1 MTTKRILFGEW
12 LPDMP
17 DNTGQETL
25 NLDSALNVYSSTTGY
40 APFPKASII
49 SEGTEDG
56 EDINQLFLAKKD
68 DLILAFGGTK
78 ENIYKYNNLV
88 GRTATSNSVSKTGG
102 YSNSAVAWDFASF
115 GDSVLATNGA
125 DKIQRYV
132 IGGAEDVPDE
142 DRLKFNDIPQAP
154 VCNTIAIVRDFVFAG
169 YCDEDSQKIQWSD
182 LNNETVWDS
191 SDANQAD
198 FQILPSGGAVKAITG
213 GEFGLIL
220 QEKAVTRASYIGT
233 PLVFQFDQI
242 ADNTGCLTGKSAIQH
257 SGMTYFLSESGFMSC
272 DGSTVKNI
280 GAGKVNNWFFDSLDS
295 TQIETMDVAIDPLK
309 NLIVWNFPSTGR
321 IPTDEERLLIMY
333 NYETGRWTSGST
345 NSQVVAQ
352 LATQG
357 RPLDSMTPDSDYPEL
372 DTMPV
377 SLDSPLFIG
386 GGFAF
391 CGAIK
396 DRVCT
401 FNLYNEATYL
411 TTSDIEQGM
420 FSVATLAIPIIEN
433 GSAEFQIASRNNLNQ
448 NIEWSASSVASA
460 ENRADLRGG
469 GRYHRLRVKP
479 TGAGWT
485 HAIGFDLTVTP
496 QGQR

>member
-1 MTTKRILFGEW
+1 MKRILFGEW

-17 DNTGQETL
+17 DTTGQETL

-40 APFPKASII
+40 APFPRASII
-49 SEGTEDG
+49 SSGTGDG

-68 DLILAFGGTK
+68 NLILAFGGTNK
-78 ENIYKYNNLV
+78 NIYLYNNLV
-88 GRTATSNSVSKTGG
+88 GRASSSNEVSKSGG

-115 GDSVLATNGA
+115 GDTVLATNGA

-132 IGGAEDVPDE
+132 IGDAGDFA
-142 DRLKFNDIPQAP
+142 DITQAP
-154 VCNTIAIVRDFVFAG
+154 VCNTIAIVRDFIFAG
-169 YCDEDSQKIQWSD
+169 YCDGNSQKVQWSD
-182 LNNETVWDS
+182 LNNENVWES
-191 SDANQAD
+191 SDSNQAD
-198 FQILPSGGAVKAITG
+198 FQILPSGGEVKAITG

-220 QEKAVTRASYIGT
+220 QEKAITRASYIGT

-242 ADNTGCLTGKSAIQH
+242 SDNTGCLTGKSAIQH
-257 SGMTYFLSESGFMSC
+257 SGMTYFLSESGFMVC

-280 GAGKVNNWFFDSLDS
+280 GAGKINNYFFEALDS

-309 NLIVWNFPSTGR
+309 NLIVWNYPTTGR

-357 RPLDSMTPDSDYPEL
+357 KALDELDSDYPTL
-372 DTMPV
+372 DTMPL

-386 GGFAF
+386 GEFAF
-391 CGAIK
+391 CGAIEDK
-396 DRVCT
+396 VCA

-411 TTSDIEQGM
+411 TTSDIEQGV
-420 FSVATLAIPIIEN
+420 FSVATLAMPIIEN
-433 GSAEFQIASRNNLNQ
+433 GSATFQVASRNNLNQ
-448 NIEWSASSVASA
+448 NIEWSAESVTSF
-460 ENRADLRGG
+460 ENRADLRSG

-485 HAIGFDLTVTP
+485 HAIGFDFTVTP

>member
-1 MTTKRILFGEW
+1 MAMKRILFGEW

-17 DNTGQETL
+17 DSTGQETL

-49 SEGTEDG
+49 SSGTEDG
-56 EDINQLFLAKKD
+56 EDINKLFLAKKD
-68 DLILAFGGTK
+68 ELILAFSGTDK
-78 ENIYKYNNLV
+78 NIYLYNNLI
-88 GRTATSNSVSKTGG
+88 GRGASSKKVSKAGG
-102 YSNSAVAWDFASF
+102 YTNPTVAWDFASF
-115 GDSVLATNGA
+115 GDTVIATNGA

-132 IGGAEDVPDE
+132 VGDNGNFA
-142 DRLKFNDIPQAP
+142 DISQAP

-169 YCDEDSQKIQWSD
+169 YCDGDSQKVQWSD
-182 LNNETVWDS
+182 LNNESVWQS
-191 SDANQAD
+191 SDSNQAD
-198 FQILPSGGAVKAITG
+198 FQILPTGGAVKAITG
-213 GEFGLIL
+213 GEFGIIL
-220 QEKAVTRASYIGT
+220 QEKAITRASYIGT

-242 ADNTGCLTGKSAIQH
+242 SDNTGCLTGKSAIQY
-257 SGMTYFLSESGFMSC
+257 SGTTYFLSESGFMAC

-280 GAGKVNNWFFDSLDS
+280 GSGKINNWFFESLDS
-295 TQIETMDVAIDPLK
+295 TQLETMDVAIDPLK
-309 NLIVWNFPSTGR
+309 NLIVWNYPTTGR
-321 IPTDEERLLIMY
+321 IPTDDERQLIMY

-345 NSQVVAQ
+345 KSQVVAQ

-357 RPLDSMTPDSDYPEL
+357 RSLDSLVSDYPTL
-372 DTMPV
+372 DTMPL

-386 GGFAF
+386 GEFAF

-396 DRVCT
+396 DKVCT
-401 FNLYNEATYL
+401 FNLHNESTYL
-411 TTSDIEQGM
+411 TTSDIEQGV
-420 FSVATLAIPIIEN
+420 FSVATLAMPIVEN
-433 GSAEFQIASRNNLNQ
+433 GSATFQVASRNNLNQ
-448 NIEWSASSVASA
+448 NIVWSTDSVTSP
-460 ENRADLRGG
+460 ENRADLRSG

>member
-1 MTTKRILFGEW
+1 MTTQRILFGEW

-25 NLDSALNVYSSTTGY
+25 NLDTALNVYSSTTGY
-40 APFPKASII
+40 APFPRASII
-49 SEGTEDG
+49 SEGTADG

-68 DLILAFGGTK
+68 ALILAFGGTK
-78 ENIYKYNNLV
+78 KNLYLYNNIISRAA
-88 GRTATSNSVSKTGG
+88 GTEVSKPGG
-102 YSNSAVAWDFASF
+102 YSNPAVAWQFVSF
-115 GDSVLATNGA
+115 GDAVLATNGA

-132 IGGAEDVPDE
+132 FGDTG
-142 DRLKFNDIPQAP
+142 KFADIEQSPI
-154 VCNTIAIVRDFVFAG
+154 CNTIAVVRDFVFAG
-169 YCDEDSQKIQWSD
+169 YCDEDSQKVQWSD
-182 LNNETVWDS
+182 LNNETIWDS
-191 SDANQAD
+191 SDSNQAD
-198 FQILPSGGAVKAITG
+198 FQVLPSGGEVKAITG
-213 GEFGLIL
+213 GEFGIIL

-242 ADNTGCLTGKSAIQH
+242 SDNTGCLTGKSAIQYN
-257 SGMTYFLSESGFMSC
+257 GMTYFLSESGFMVC
-272 DGSTVKNI
+272 DGSTIKNI
-280 GAGKVNNWFFDSLDS
+280 GAGKVNNYFFESLDS

-309 NLIVWNFPSTGR
+309 NLIVWNYPTAGR

-352 LATQG
+352 LATQT
-357 RPLDSMTPDSDYPEL
+357 RPLDALDSEYPEL
-372 DTMPV
+372 ETMPV

-386 GGFAF
+386 GEFAF
-391 CGAIK
+391 CGAIEDK
-396 DRVCT
+396 VCT

-411 TTSDIEQGM
+411 TTSDIEQGV
-420 FSVATLAIPIIEN
+420 FSVATLAMPIIEN
-433 GSAEFQIASRNNLNQ
+433 GSAAFQIASRNNLNQ
-448 NIEWSASSVASA
+448 NIEWSLPSVTSA
-460 ENRADLRGG
+460 ENRADLRSG

-485 HAIGFDLTVTP
+485 HAIGFDLTITP

>member
-1 MTTKRILFGEW
+1 MAMKRILFGEW

-17 DNTGQETL
+17 DSTGQETL

-49 SEGTEDG
+49 SSGTEDG

-68 DLILAFGGTK
+68 DLILAFGGTDK
-78 ENIYKYNNLV
+78 NIYLYNNIV
-88 GRTATSNSVSKTGG
+88 GRASSSKNVSRSGG
-102 YSNSAVAWDFASF
+102 YSSPAVAWDFVSF
-115 GDSVLATNGA
+115 GDAVLATNGV

-132 IGGAEDVPDE
+132 IGGASDVPSVDS
-142 DRLKFNDIPQAP
+142 LKFNDISQAP
-154 VCNTIAIVRDFVFAG
+154 VCRTIAVVRDFIFAG
-169 YCDEDSQKIQWSD
+169 YCDGDSQKVQWSD
-182 LNNETVWDS
+182 LNNEKVWDS
-191 SDANQAD
+191 SDDNQAD

-220 QEKAVTRASYIGT
+220 QEKAITRASYIGT

-242 ADNTGCLTGKSAIQH
+242 SDNTGCLTGKSAIQY
-257 SGMTYFLSESGFMSC
+257 SGMTYFLSESGFMVC

-280 GAGKVNNWFFDSLDS
+280 GAGKVNNYFFESLDS
-295 TQIETMDVAIDPLK
+295 TQLETMDVAIDPLK
-309 NLIVWNFPSTGR
+309 NLIVWNYPTVTR

-345 NSQVVAQ
+345 KSQVVAQ
-352 LATQG
+352 LATQT
-357 RPLDSMTPDSDYPEL
+357 RPLDTLDSDYPTL
-372 DTMPV
+372 DTMPL

-386 GGFAF
+386 GEFAF
-391 CGAIK
+391 CGAIEDK
-396 DRVCT
+396 VCT
-401 FNLYNEATYL
+401 FNLFNEATYL
-411 TTSDIEQGM
+411 TTSDIEQGV
-420 FSVATLAIPIIEN
+420 FSVATLAMPIIEN
-433 GSAEFQIASRNNLNQ
+433 GSATFQVASRNNLNQ
-448 NIEWSASSVASA
+448 NIEWSAESVTSP
-460 ENRADLRGG
+460 ENRADLRSG

-485 HAIGFDLTVTP
+485 HAIGFDFTVTP

>member
-1 MTTKRILFGEW
+1 MAMKRILFGEW

-17 DNTGQETL
+17 DTTGQETL

-40 APFPKASII
+40 APFPRASII
-49 SEGTEDG
+49 SSGTEDG

-68 DLILAFGGTK
+68 ALILAFGGTNK
-78 ENIYKYNNLV
+78 NIYLYNNLV
-88 GRTATSNSVSKTGG
+88 GRGASSSNVSKSGG
-102 YSNSAVAWDFASF
+102 YSNPQVAWDFASF
-115 GDSVLATNGA
+115 GDTVLATNGA

-132 IGGAEDVPDE
+132 IGDAG
-142 DRLKFNDIPQAP
+142 KFADISQAP
-154 VCNTIAIVRDFVFAG
+154 VCNTMAVVRDFIFAG
-169 YCDEDSQKIQWSD
+169 YCDGNSQKVQWSD
-182 LNNETVWDS
+182 LNNENVWES
-191 SDANQAD
+191 SDSNQAD
-198 FQILPSGGAVKAITG
+198 FQILPSGGEVKAITG

-220 QEKAVTRASYIGT
+220 QEKGITRASYIGT

-242 ADNTGCLTGKSAIQH
+242 SDNTGCLTGKSAVQH
-257 SGMTYFLSESGFMSC
+257 GGMTYFLSESGFMVC

-280 GAGKVNNWFFDSLDS
+280 GAGKVNNYFFEALDS

-309 NLIVWNFPSTGR
+309 NLIVWNYPTAGR

-357 RPLDSMTPDSDYPEL
+357 KPLDGLDSEYPTL
-372 DTMPV
+372 DTMPL

-386 GGFAF
+386 GEFAF
-391 CGAIK
+391 CGAIDDK
-396 DRVCT
+396 VCT

-420 FSVATLAIPIIEN
+420 FSVATLAMPIIEN
-433 GSAEFQIASRNNLNQ
+433 GSATFQVASRNNLNQ
-448 NIEWSASSVASA
+448 NIEWSAESVTSA
-460 ENRADLRGG
+460 ENRADLRSG

-479 TGAGWT
+479 TGSGWT
-485 HAIGFDLTVTP
+485 HAIGFDFTVTP

>member
-1 MTTKRILFGEW
+1 MAMKRILFGEW

-17 DNTGQETL
+17 DTTGQETL
-25 NLDSALNVYSSTTGY
+25 NLDAALNVYSSTTGY
-40 APFPKASII
+40 APFPRASII
-49 SEGTEDG
+49 SSGTEDG

-68 DLILAFGGTK
+68 ELILAFGGTNK
-78 ENIYKYNNLV
+78 NIYLYNNLV
-88 GRTATSNSVSKTGG
+88 GRGASSKKVSRAGG
-102 YSNSAVAWDFASF
+102 YSSPQVAWDFASF
-115 GDSVLATNGA
+115 GDTVLATNGT

-132 IGGAEDVPDE
+132 IGDAGDFA
-142 DRLKFNDIPQAP
+142 DIDQAP
-154 VCNTIAIVRDFVFAG
+154 VCNTIAIVRDFIFAG
-169 YCDEDSQKIQWSD
+169 YCDENSQKVQWSD

-191 SDANQAD
+191 SDDNQAD
-198 FQILPSGGAVKAITG
+198 FQILPGGGEVKAITG

-242 ADNTGCLTGKSAIQH
+242 SDNTGCLTGKSAIQYN
-257 SGMTYFLSESGFMSC
+257 GMTYFLSESGFMVC
-272 DGSTVKNI
+272 DGSTIKNI
-280 GAGKVNNWFFDSLDS
+280 GAGKVNNYFFEALDS

-309 NLIVWNFPSTGR
+309 NLIVWNYPTTGR

-357 RPLDSMTPDSDYPEL
+357 RSLDELDPDYPTL
-372 DTMPV
+372 DTMPI

-386 GGFAF
+386 GEFAF
-391 CGAIK
+391 CGAIGDK
-396 DRVCT
+396 VCA

-411 TTSDIEQGM
+411 ITSDIEQGM
-420 FSVATLAIPIIEN
+420 FSVATLAMPIIEN
-433 GSAEFQIASRNNLNQ
+433 GSATFQIASRNNLNQ
-448 NIEWSASSVASA
+448 NIEWSSDSVTTL
-460 ENRADLRGG
+460 ENRADLRSG
-469 GRYHRLRVKP
+469 GRYHRLRVNP

>member
-1 MTTKRILFGEW
+1 MAMKRILFGEW

-17 DNTGQETL
+17 DTTGQETL

-40 APFPKASII
+40 APFPRASII
-49 SEGTEDG
+49 SSGTGDG

-68 DLILAFGGTK
+68 NLILAFGGTNK
-78 ENIYKYNNLV
+78 NIYLYNNLV
-88 GRTATSNSVSKTGG
+88 GRASSSNEVSKSGG

-115 GDSVLATNGA
+115 GDTVLATNGA

-132 IGGAEDVPDE
+132 IGDAGDFA
-142 DRLKFNDIPQAP
+142 DITQAP
-154 VCNTIAIVRDFVFAG
+154 VCNTIAIVRDFIFAG
-169 YCDEDSQKIQWSD
+169 YCDGNSQKVQWSD
-182 LNNETVWDS
+182 LNNENVWES
-191 SDANQAD
+191 SDSNQAD
-198 FQILPSGGAVKAITG
+198 FQILPSGGEVKAITG

-220 QEKAVTRASYIGT
+220 QEKAITRASYIGT

-242 ADNTGCLTGKSAIQH
+242 SDNTGCLTGKSAIQH
-257 SGMTYFLSESGFMSC
+257 SGMTYFLSESGFMVC

-280 GAGKVNNWFFDSLDS
+280 GAGKINNYFFEALDS

-309 NLIVWNFPSTGR
+309 NLIVWNYPTTGR

-357 RPLDSMTPDSDYPEL
+357 KALDELDSDYPTL
-372 DTMPV
+372 DTMPL

-386 GGFAF
+386 GEFAF
-391 CGAIK
+391 CGAIEDK
-396 DRVCT
+396 VCA

-411 TTSDIEQGM
+411 TTSDIEQGV
-420 FSVATLAIPIIEN
+420 FSVATLAMPIIEN
-433 GSAEFQIASRNNLNQ
+433 GSATFQVASRNNLNQ
-448 NIEWSASSVASA
+448 NIEWSAESVTSF
-460 ENRADLRGG
+460 ENRADLRSG

-485 HAIGFDLTVTP
+485 HAIGFDFTVTP

>member
-17 DNTGQETL
+17 DTTGQETL

-40 APFPKASII
+40 APFPKASLLTT
-49 SEGTEDG
+49 GTEDG
-56 EDINQLFLAKKD
+56 EDINQLYLAKKNAGSTSD
-68 DLILAFGGTK
+68 AELILAFAGTNK
-78 ENIYKYNNLV
+78 NIYLYNNLIA
-88 GRTATSNSVSKTGG
+88 RAITSKEVSRVGG
-102 YSNSAVAWDFASF
+102 YDTPAVAWDFAQF
-115 GDSVLATNGA
+115 GDVVLATNGK

-132 IGGAEDVPDE
+132 IGDSDKPRFED
-142 DRLKFNDIPQAP
+142 IAQAP

-169 YCDEDSQKIQWSD
+169 YCDNESNKVQWSD
-182 LNNETVWDS
+182 LNNENVWDS
-191 SDANQAD
+191 SDTNQAD
-198 FQILPSGGAVKAITG
+198 FQILPSGGAVKAVTG

-242 ADNTGCLTGKSAIQH
+242 SDNTGCLTGKSAIQYN
-257 SGMTYFLSESGFMSC
+257 GITYFLSESGFMAC
-272 DGSTVKNI
+272 DGSTIKNI
-280 GAGKVNNWFFDSLDS
+280 GAGKVNNWFFDVLDS
-295 TQIETMDVAIDPLK
+295 TQKETMDVAIDPLK
-309 NLIVWNFPSTGR
+309 NLIVWNFPSTTR
-321 IPTDEERLLIMY
+321 IPTDDERYLIMY

-345 NSQVVAQ
+345 SSQVVSQ

-357 RPLDSMTPDSDYPEL
+357 RALDELDSEFPIL

-386 GGFAF
+386 GDFAF
-391 CGAIK
+391 CGAIGDK
-396 DRVCT
+396 VCT

-411 TTSDIEQGM
+411 TTSDIEQGV
-420 FSVATLAIPIIEN
+420 FSVVTLAMPIIEN
-433 GSAEFQIASRNNLNQ
+433 GSATFQIASRNNMNQ
-448 NIEWSASSVASA
+448 NIEWSAESVTSL
-460 ENRADLRGG
+460 ENRADLRSG

>member
-1 MTTKRILFGEW
+1 
-12 LPDMP
+12 MP
-17 DNTGQETL
+17 DTTGQETL

-40 APFPKASII
+40 APFPRASII
-49 SEGTEDG
+49 SSGTGDG

-68 DLILAFGGTK
+68 NLILAFGGTNK
-78 ENIYKYNNLV
+78 NIYLYNNLV
-88 GRTATSNSVSKTGG
+88 GRASSSNEVSKSGG

-115 GDSVLATNGA
+115 GDTVLATNGA

-132 IGGAEDVPDE
+132 IGDAGDFA
-142 DRLKFNDIPQAP
+142 DITQAP
-154 VCNTIAIVRDFVFAG
+154 VCNTIAIVRDFIFAG
-169 YCDEDSQKIQWSD
+169 YCDGNSQKVQWSD
-182 LNNETVWDS
+182 LNNENVWES
-191 SDANQAD
+191 SDSNQAD
-198 FQILPSGGAVKAITG
+198 FQILPSGGEVKAITG

-220 QEKAVTRASYIGT
+220 QEKAITRASYIGT

-242 ADNTGCLTGKSAIQH
+242 SDNTGCLTGKSAIQH
-257 SGMTYFLSESGFMSC
+257 SGMTYFLSESGFMVC

-280 GAGKVNNWFFDSLDS
+280 GAGKINNYFFEALDS

-309 NLIVWNFPSTGR
+309 NLIVWNYPTTGR

-357 RPLDSMTPDSDYPEL
+357 KALDELDSDYPTL
-372 DTMPV
+372 DTMPL

-386 GGFAF
+386 GEFAF
-391 CGAIK
+391 CGAIEDK
-396 DRVCT
+396 VCA

-411 TTSDIEQGM
+411 TTSDIEQGV
-420 FSVATLAIPIIEN
+420 FSVATLAMPIIEN
-433 GSAEFQIASRNNLNQ
+433 GSATFQVASRNNLNQ
-448 NIEWSASSVASA
+448 NIEWSAESVTSF
-460 ENRADLRGG
+460 ENRADLRSG

-485 HAIGFDLTVTP
+485 HAIGFDFTVTP

>member
-17 DNTGQETL
+17 DTTGQETL

-40 APFPKASII
+40 APFPRASII
-49 SEGTEDG
+49 SSGTEDG

-68 DLILAFGGTK
+68 ELILAFGGTNK
-78 ENIYKYNNLV
+78 NIYLYNNLV
-88 GRTATSNSVSKTGG
+88 GRGASSKKVSRAGG
-102 YSNSAVAWDFASF
+102 YSSPNVAWDFASF
-115 GDSVLATNGA
+115 GDTVLATNGA

-132 IGGAEDVPDE
+132 IGDSGKPNFEDID
-142 DRLKFNDIPQAP
+142 QAP

-169 YCDEDSQKIQWSD
+169 YCDNDSQKVQWSD
-182 LNNETVWDS
+182 LNNETVWES
-191 SDANQAD
+191 SDSNQAD
-198 FQILPSGGAVKAITG
+198 FQTLPSGGEIKAITG

-242 ADNTGCLTGKSAIQH
+242 SDNTGCLTGKSAIQYN
-257 SGMTYFLSESGFMSC
+257 GMTYFLSESGFMVC
-272 DGSTVKNI
+272 DGSAIKNI
-280 GAGKVNNWFFDSLDS
+280 GAGKVNNWFFNSLDS
-295 TQIETMDVAIDPLK
+295 TKIETMDVALDPLK
-309 NLIVWNFPSTGR
+309 NLIVWNYPTTGR

-357 RPLDSMTPDSDYPEL
+357 RPLDSLDSDYPEL
-372 DTMPV
+372 DTMPI

-386 GGFAF
+386 GEFAF
-391 CGAIK
+391 CGAIGDK
-396 DRVCT
+396 VCT
-401 FNLYNEATYL
+401 FNLYNEATFL
-411 TTSDIEQGM
+411 TTSDIEQGV
-420 FSVATLAIPIIEN
+420 FSVATLAMPIIEN
-433 GSAEFQIASRNNLNQ
+433 GSATFQIASRNNLNQ
-448 NIEWSASSVASA
+448 NIEWSAPSVTSP
-460 ENRADLRGG
+460 ENRADLRSG
-469 GRYHRLRVKP
+469 GRYHRLRVKA

>member
-1 MTTKRILFGEW
+1 MTMKRILFGEW

-17 DNTGQETL
+17 DTTGQETL

-40 APFPKASII
+40 APFPRASII
-49 SEGTEDG
+49 SSGTEDG

-68 DLILAFGGTK
+68 ALILAFGGTNK
-78 ENIYKYNNLV
+78 NIYLYNNLV
-88 GRTATSNSVSKTGG
+88 GRGASSSNVSKSGG
-102 YSNSAVAWDFASF
+102 YSKPQVAWDFASF
-115 GDSVLATNGA
+115 GDTVLATNGA

-132 IGGAEDVPDE
+132 IGDAG
-142 DRLKFNDIPQAP
+142 KFADISQAP
-154 VCNTIAIVRDFVFAG
+154 VCNTMAVVRDFIFAG
-169 YCDEDSQKIQWSD
+169 YCDGNSQKVQWSD
-182 LNNETVWDS
+182 LNNENVWES
-191 SDANQAD
+191 SDSNQAD
-198 FQILPSGGAVKAITG
+198 FQILPSGGEVKAITG

-220 QEKAVTRASYIGT
+220 QEKAITRASYIGT

-242 ADNTGCLTGKSAIQH
+242 SDNTGCLTGKSAVQH
-257 SGMTYFLSESGFMSC
+257 GGMTYFLSESGFMVC

-280 GAGKVNNWFFDSLDS
+280 GAGKINNYFFEALDS

-309 NLIVWNFPSTGR
+309 NLIVWNYPTAGR

-357 RPLDSMTPDSDYPEL
+357 ISLDGLDSEYPTL
-372 DTMPV
+372 DTMPL

-386 GGFAF
+386 GEFAF
-391 CGAIK
+391 CGAIDDK
-396 DRVCT
+396 VCT

-420 FSVATLAIPIIEN
+420 FSVATLAMPIIEN
-433 GSAEFQIASRNNLNQ
+433 GSATFQVASRNNLNQ
-448 NIEWSASSVASA
+448 NIEWSAESVTSA
-460 ENRADLRGG
+460 ENRADLRSG

-479 TGAGWT
+479 TGSGWT
-485 HAIGFDLTVTP
+485 HAIGFDFTVTP